1 MPELAKLFK
10 NQEEAGQ
17 ITTGSSKRVTLICP
31 ECGTEK
37 TLHMYDF
44 KKYGFKC
51 DVCSDTISYPN
62 KIIRSFLMYYK
73 DKVEEYDWEHSFDWS
88 QNKVYDGYFKKDGQ
102 QYVIEMQGEQHYQ
115 DAWQT
120 LSEQEDN
127 DKLKEKL
134 AKDNG
139 LIYIAI
145 NCKKLDSDLIKQYM
159 NGSILFKLFKMKEE
173 DWRIIL
179 EMAEKNITKEICNYY
194 NSVTHVFK
202 DICQEFHTNKT
213 TLRRYIKRGVEIGW
227 IKDYY
232 GENGKAARSFHK
244 AVLIYKEETLLK
256 RCSSINLA
264 RDWLENNCGIKV
276 TNVTVKNHCVSRK
289 PIGDYYICFETV
301 NGQQRPS

>member
-1 MPELAKLFK
+1 
-10 NQEEAGQ
+10 
-17 ITTGSSKRVTLICP
+17 
-31 ECGTEK
+31 
-37 TLHMYDF
+37 
-44 KKYGFKC
+44 
-51 DVCSDTISYPN
+51 
-62 KIIRSFLMYYK
+62 
-73 DKVEEYDWEHSFDWS
+73 
-88 QNKVYDGYFKKDGQ
+88 
-102 QYVIEMQGEQHYQ
+102 MQGEQHYQ

-159 NGSILFKLFKMKEE
+159 NDSILFKLFKMKEE

-289 PIGDYYICFETV
+289 PIGDYYICFETA
-301 NGQQRPS
+301 ND